1 MQVAFYENAYNPTNY
16 SSSAMQS
23 QVTTG
28 YLRRARKLMKSGF
41 AMSPHSQQKLERK
54 QSKQAKLALKTYF
67 KVGETFGIDE
77 IAKYNS
83 FFKKRVSTAE

>member
-1 MQVAFYENAYNPTNY
+1 
-16 SSSAMQS
+16 
-23 QVTTG
+23 
-28 YLRRARKLMKSGF
+28 
-41 AMSPHSQQKLERK
+41 MSPHSQQKLERK